1 MAKRRDDASVIQD
14 IKNAFEPV
22 PLFAQDYVEKVV
34 PFINNVQEEIRII
47 IFDWR
52 IPEDGVM
59 SRVSIFND
67 AIFNAVKRGVNVRAI
82 VSSESLKAKLDK
94 FGVHAKVWP
103 TDRRLHTKLIILDR
117 YHIILGSHNFTEN
130 GFSFNHELSTFFI
143 VSEFDNKFVN
153 YFENMWTN

>member
-1 MAKRRDDASVIQD
+1 MLKEKDTQKQIQE

-22 PLFAQDYVEKVV
+22 PIFAQDYVDKVV

-52 IPEDGVM
+52 IPEDGSM

-67 AIFNAVKRGVNVRAI
+67 AIFKAVSRGVKVRAI
-82 VSSESLKAKLDK
+82 VSSEKVKSILEKM
-94 FGVHAKVWP
+94 GVFAKVWP
-103 TDRRLHTKLIILDR
+103 TDRRLHTKLLILDR
-117 YHIILGSHNFTEN
+117 FHIVLGSHNFTESA
-130 GFSFNHELSTFFI
+130 FSSNHELSTFFI
-143 VSEFDNKFVN
+143 VSEYENAFVN

>member
-1 MAKRRDDASVIQD
+1 MKNKRDDASVIQD

-22 PLFAQDYVEKVV
+22 PLFASDYVDKVV

-52 IPEDGVM
+52 IPVDGEM

-67 AIFNAVKRGVNVRAI
+67 AIFKAVERGVKVRAI
-82 VSSESLKAKLDK
+82 VSSESVKAKLEK

-117 YHIILGSHNFTEN
+117 FHIILGSHNFTESA
-130 GFSFNHELSTFFI
+130 FSHNHELSTFFI
-143 VSEFDNKFVN
+143 VSEFENKFIN